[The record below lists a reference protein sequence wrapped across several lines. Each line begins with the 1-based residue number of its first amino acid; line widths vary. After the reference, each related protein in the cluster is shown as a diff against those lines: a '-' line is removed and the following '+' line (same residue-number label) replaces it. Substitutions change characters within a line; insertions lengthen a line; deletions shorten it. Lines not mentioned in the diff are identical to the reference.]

1 MGDSGLRYDLMV
13 EGALRS
19 VMRDALRHAA
29 KHGLPGAH
37 HFYLS
42 FRTGYPGVQ
51 LDAAL
56 RARFPEEM
64 TIVLQH
70 QFWDLKVEQDGFAV
84 TLSFANAPQRLA
96 IPFAAVTAFNDP
108 SVNFGLQFQSLSDK
122 TANKAAAAEAPASA
136 QAAAHGG
143 SGSNGASNG
152 ASTGNSS
159 GTPKPLP
166 HAPSQGNKAARPGA
180 VTPLPK
186 PAPAP
191 AAVPA
196 GDKVVTLDSFRKK

>member
-13 EGALRS
+13 EGALRG
-19 VMRDALRHAA
+19 VMRDALTHAA

-51 LDAAL
+51 LDQSL
-56 RARFPEEM
+56 TARFPEEM

-70 QFWDLKVEQDGFAV
+70 QFWDLKVDQDGFAV
-84 TLSFANAPQRLA
+84 TLSFANTPQRLV

-122 TANKAAAAEAPASA
+122 TANKPAAAEAQPA
-136 QAAAHGG
+136 QAALHGTG
-143 SGSNGASNG
+143 ANSSSGA
-152 ASTGNSS
+152 SS

-166 HAPSQGNKAARPGA
+166 HAPAQTHAKAAKHGA

-186 PAPAP
+186 PVSPP
-191 AAVPA
+191 AAIPA